1 MVDKVRGGTAIYGLY
16 RYVRCEGYGFQ
27 AVYSKIRYI
36 YYSVWVQN
44 RGSFFRK
51 LISWLKILSRLGIVV
66 SGLLW
71 LDCASDLSSFWKTA
85 ALGQGGFGVFT
96 LVQGNKIQLNWLWCR
111 LRVPGSQR
119 DIPTQKFLK
128 YPPDTVLPLFIV
140 LIQSLLRL
148 SSTVSTLANCKAS
161 EGMLSLRLAF
171 GPALLRQADGQ
182 EGRHIKPPNIVL
194 QDRM

>member
-85 ALGQGGFGVFT
+85 TLGQGGFGVFT

-111 LRVPGSQR
+111 LRVPGR
-119 DIPTQKFLK
+119 VPAGHPHPEIPKV
-128 YPPDTVLPLFIV
+128 PP
-140 LIQSLLRL
+140 
-148 SSTVSTLANCKAS
+148 
-161 EGMLSLRLAF
+161 GH
-171 GPALLRQADGQ
+171 GPAFVYSAHTEPTAL
-182 EGRHIKPPNIVL
+182 VL
-194 QDRM
+194 NCIDSSKL

>member
-27 AVYSKIRYI
+27 AVYSKIGYI
-36 YYSVWVQN
+36 YQSVWVQN

-71 LDCASDLSSFWKTA
+71 LHCASDLSSFWKTA
-85 ALGQGGFGVFT
+85 TLGQGGVGVFT

-128 YPPDTVLPLFIV
+128 YPPRTRSCLCLQCSYRAHCACPQLYRLQQIVKLPKV
-140 LIQSLLRL
+140 
-148 SSTVSTLANCKAS
+148 CYC
-161 EGMLSLRLAF
+161 
-171 GPALLRQADGQ
+171 
-182 EGRHIKPPNIVL
+182 
-194 QDRM
+194 